1 MALKAVP
8 SGKKFNGLRSL
19 PTKVRNKMG
28 YKRRGGRYPGGGS
41 IADGMYMGR
50 EENLGR
56 RRMRAGGTKRRLASY
71 QDMGEIRD
79 ELIDAGLDPD
89 AVDTGMQNYQV
100 TGDLSSAVG
109 AGMYGS
115 GNMMPNPSPM
125 QTSFARPGYNMMGM
139 SGPGTMGFNYMA
151 PGMMGPDPAL
161 TRIGDRFMRRAARK
175 EGRDLMREMRQAR
188 RADRREE
195 RQARRADRRENR
207 QERRMDRRMDRQA
220 RKMGRINARSERQ
233 QARRDRRM
241 DRKRDRMYRRNM
253 M

>member
-1 MALKAVP
+1 MALKEVP

-19 PTKVRNKMG
+19 PTNVRNKMG
-28 YKRRGGRYPGGGS
+28 YLKSGGT
-41 IADGMYMGR
+41 A
-50 EENLGR
+50 R
-56 RRMRAGGTKRRLASY
+56 RRMGYGGGTKKGLASY
-71 QDMGEIRD
+71 QKMGEIRE

-89 AVDTGMQNYQV
+89 AVDTGMQNYNT
-100 TGDLSSAVG
+100 TGDLSSAVE

-115 GNMMPNPSPM
+115 GTGSNMMPVVNPS
-125 QTSFARPGYNMMGM
+125 QTAFASPGFNMMGM
-139 SGPGTMGFNYMA
+139 SGPGTMGYNYMA
-151 PGMMGPDPAL
+151 PGMTGPDPAL
-161 TRIGDRFMRRAARK
+161 TRIGNRFMRRAARK
-175 EGRDLMREMRQAR
+175 EGRDLMREMRQNR

-220 RKMGRINARSERQ
+220 RKMGRIDARTERQ

-241 DRKRDRMYRRNM
+241 DRKRDRMFRRNM

>member
-1 MALKAVP
+1 MALKAIP
-8 SGKKFNGLRSL
+8 KGKKYNGLRSL
-19 PTKVRNKMG
+19 DPSVRNKMG
-28 YKRRGGRYPGGGS
+28 YLKSGGT
-41 IADGMYMGR
+41 A
-50 EENLGR
+50 R
-56 RRMRAGGTKRRLASY
+56 RRMGYGGGTRKKLTSY
-71 QDMGEIRD
+71 QDMGEIKS
-79 ELIDAGLDPD
+79 ELVDAGLDPD
-89 AVDTGMQNYQV
+89 MVDEGIANYNT
-100 TGDLSSAVG
+100 TGDLSSAVE

-115 GNMMPNPSPM
+115 GSNMMPVVNPM
-125 QTSFARPGYNMMGM
+125 QTAYARPGFNMMGM

-151 PGMMGPDPAL
+151 PGMGGPDPAL
-161 TRIGDRFMRRAARK
+161 TRIGNRFMRRAARK

-220 RKMGRINARSERQ
+220 RKMGRIDARTERQ

>member
-8 SGKKFNGLRSL
+8 KGKKFNGLRAL
-19 PTKVRNKMG
+19 PTKVRNNMG
-28 YKRRGGRYPGGGS
+28 YLRSGGTARRRMMGGGS
-41 IADGMYMGR
+41 ADDMYMGR
-50 EENLGR
+50 
-56 RRMRAGGTKRRLASY
+56 RRMGYGGGTRKKLTSY
-71 QDMGEIRD
+71 QKMGEIRE
-79 ELIDAGLDPD
+79 ELIDAGLDPN
-89 AVDTGMQNYQV
+89 AVDTGIANYNT
-100 TGDLSSAVG
+100 TGDISSAVG

-115 GNMMPNPSPM
+115 GNMMPVVNPS
-125 QTSFARPGYNMMGM
+125 QTAFASPGYNMMGM
-139 SGPGTMGFNYMA
+139 SGPGTMGYNYMA

-161 TRIGDRFMRRAARK
+161 TRIGNRFMRRAARK

-220 RKMGRINARSERQ
+220 RKMGRIDARTERQ

-241 DRKRDRMYRRNM
+241 DRKRDRMFRRNM

>member
-1 MALKAVP
+1 MALKEVP

-28 YKRRGGRYPGGGS
+28 YAKRGREYYGGGS
-41 IADGMYMGR
+41 AP
-50 EENLGR
+50 R
-56 RRMRAGGTKRRLASY
+56 RRMGYGGGTRKKLTSY

-89 AVDTGMQNYQV
+89 AVDTGMQNYNT
-100 TGDLSSAVG
+100 TGDLSSAVE
-109 AGMYGS
+109 AGMYSSGTGS
-115 GNMMPNPSPM
+115 NMMPVVNPS
-125 QTSFARPGYNMMGM
+125 QTAFASPGFNMMGM
-139 SGPGTMGFNYMA
+139 SGPGTMGYNYMA
-151 PGMMGPDPAL
+151 PGMTGPDPAL
-161 TRIGDRFMRRAARK
+161 TRIGNRFMRRAARK

-220 RKMGRINARSERQ
+220 RKMGRIDARTERQ

-241 DRKRDRMYRRNM
+241 DRKRDRMFRRNM